1 MRLQYRAARPCP
13 YRPDGNKKE
22 KTMVLNP
29 LHWSYQVWQWFFVI
43 SGCWN
48 LFGAVG
54 GILKP
59 ALNLEQY
66 YNVKTPD
73 LITIFSNRLFWIN
86 VPIPQDGRRP

>member
-1 MRLQYRAARPCP
+1 
-13 YRPDGNKKE
+13 
-22 KTMVLNP
+22 MVLNP